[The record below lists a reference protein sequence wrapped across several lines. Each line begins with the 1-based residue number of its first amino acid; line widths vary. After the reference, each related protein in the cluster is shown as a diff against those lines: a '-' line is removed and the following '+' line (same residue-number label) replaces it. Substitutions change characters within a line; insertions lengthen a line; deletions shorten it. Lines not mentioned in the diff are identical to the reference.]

1 MCALTISKTITQ
13 KNKHFQILITPR
25 AAKLR
30 IGNQTCYIFCTKVV
44 TSQTLTQFSSGINF
58 EGGPEGGFT
67 SCSVTRCCFTRLA
80 RGRARSCRGTSRARA
95 GLDVPILPKVLGG
108 LGLHNGGP
116 PRAGGGGTGQT
127 RWVGSKDAPKNL
139 LRWVETNGSRASKWL
154 RAGQRIGCGTG
165 PGEDRWGQ
173 ETERRIFLNPESRG
187 VLPGVLEICWQL
199 S

>member
-30 IGNQTCYIFCTKVV
+30 IGVQTCYIFCTKVV

-116 PRAGGGGTGQT
+116 PRAGGGGQARRGGWVRKMLQKTCCAGLKLTGLGLQ
-127 RWVGSKDAPKNL
+127 
-139 LRWVETNGSRASKWL
+139 NGSGQASASDAALVQAKIAGARRL
-154 RAGQRIGCGTG
+154 R
-165 PGEDRWGQ
+165 GE
-173 ETERRIFLNPESRG
+173 S
-187 VLPGVLEICWQL
+187 